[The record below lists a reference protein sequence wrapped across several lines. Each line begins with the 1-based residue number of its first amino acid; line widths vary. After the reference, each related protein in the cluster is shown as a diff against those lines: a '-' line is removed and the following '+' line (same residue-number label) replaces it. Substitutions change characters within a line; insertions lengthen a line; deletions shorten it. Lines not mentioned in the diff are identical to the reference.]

1 MKWVISFHSRQ
12 FFVESCFRWVLNS
25 AQMGSKVGTVKEN
38 LDTHK
43 NCARNSISQNE
54 MTFKK

>member
-1 MKWVISFHSRQ
+1 
-12 FFVESCFRWVLNS
+12 
-25 AQMGSKVGTVKEN
+25 MGSKVGTVKEN

>member
-1 MKWVISFHSRQ
+1 
-12 FFVESCFRWVLNS
+12 
-25 AQMGSKVGTVKEN
+25 MGSKVGTVKRN

-43 NCARNSISQNE
+43 NRARNSIPQNE